1 MIKKEWLWINDLN
14 KNKMENNRRTIKLD
28 TTNGHNKA
36 IVDRFNAVAEQYSD
50 YSVLEHI
57 LVKWAD
63 DSDLL
68 DITQTLEDRLT

>member
-50 YSVLEHI
+50 YSMLEHI

>member
-1 MIKKEWLWINDLN
+1 
-14 KNKMENNRRTIKLD
+14 MENNKSTIKLD
-28 TTNGHNKA
+28 TTNGHNEA

-50 YSVLEHI
+50 YSMLEHI